1 MASGS
6 SEEELLL
13 DRSEELAV
21 GEELTLLEL
30 GVEEETL
37 VTLLILLGEDEKS
50 PSEEE
55 LISLELLITPKAQ
68 DERRANKG
76 RQTIIF
82 TWLL

>member
-21 GEELTLLEL
+21 DEELTLLEL

-37 VTLLILLGEDEKS
+37 VTLLILLGEDEES

-76 RQTIIF
+76 RQTILF